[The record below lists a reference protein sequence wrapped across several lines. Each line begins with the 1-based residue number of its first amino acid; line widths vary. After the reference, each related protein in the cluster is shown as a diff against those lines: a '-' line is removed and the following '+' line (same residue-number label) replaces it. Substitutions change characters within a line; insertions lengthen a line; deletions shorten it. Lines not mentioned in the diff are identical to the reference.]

1 MIIIGRYLFF
11 FILSLGWLQEQTSAS
26 NDCRQTIQEL
36 VGETTQEDWNQ
47 LPPSLTSIGASNL
60 GLLFG
65 VEASRGLMGWTA
77 AFSHGFWVN
86 TAIDPIITILSHIV
100 ATNPPQVLTRFLS
113 GKGTYI
119 RRASMNTVLNTLVV
133 LALWQTAAALHPEIQ
148 VTSAEAA
155 GATGLCAAYYFC
167 IQFVKNKL
175 FVELPRRFDARVLSQ
190 MKERLG
196 EPLTQLVEQ
205 AAARGE
211 QIAIDRSQVEALFVA
226 ALEAATLRIRF
237 EERVVS
243 HPQLMAID
251 SIAHSVRKIQSS
263 QDLNKQMKWRKK
275 LLFEALSVQGL
286 LSLDEKLS
294 LFDLGSPFSREQSL
308 EVVELLKA
316 RSWRNQTLVWMASIG
331 DQSIG
336 VILAGGILLRGLTE
350 WAMTPGNPSFWS
362 YFFGGP

>member
-1 MIIIGRYLFF
+1 MIIINRSLLFL
-11 FILSLGWLQEQTSAS
+11 IVSLCLIQERTFAS

-65 VEASRGLMGWTA
+65 VEASRELLGWDA

-100 ATNPPQVLTRFLS
+100 ATNPPQALTRFLS
-113 GKGTYI
+113 GKGTYV
-119 RRASMNTVLNTLVV
+119 RRASMNTVLNTMVV

-148 VTSAEAA
+148 VTSSEALS
-155 GATGLCAAYYFC
+155 ATGLCAAYYFC

-196 EPLTQLVEQ
+196 EPLTQLVEK

-237 EERVVS
+237 EDRIVNY
-243 HPQLMAID
+243 PQLMAID
-251 SIAHSVRKIQSS
+251 SIARSVKKIQGS
-263 QDLNKQMKWRKK
+263 QDLKKQMKWRKK
-275 LLFEALSVQGL
+275 LLFETVSSQGL
-286 LSLDEKLS
+286 LSVDEKLS
-294 LFDLGSPFSREQSL
+294 LFDLGQPFSREQSL
-308 EVVELLKA
+308 EVVELLKQ

-350 WAMTPGNPSFWS
+350 WAMTPGNPSFWT
-362 YFFGGP
+362 YFFGGQ